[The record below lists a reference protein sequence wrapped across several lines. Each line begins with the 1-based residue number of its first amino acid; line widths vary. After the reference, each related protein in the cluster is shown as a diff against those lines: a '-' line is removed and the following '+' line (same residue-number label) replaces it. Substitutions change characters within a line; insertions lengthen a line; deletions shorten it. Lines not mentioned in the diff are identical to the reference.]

1 MVPAE
6 RARTLTV
13 ESSRRAL
20 RRFSGRV
27 PCQPGQGCKA
37 RVLWRLRRKEEGG
50 MMERKSELEEARGR
64 REANVWRDS
73 RMPLA
78 VG

>member
-1 MVPAE
+1 
-6 RARTLTV
+6 
-13 ESSRRAL
+13 
-20 RRFSGRV
+20 
-27 PCQPGQGCKA
+27 
-37 RVLWRLRRKEEGG
+37 